1 MPVRQPN
8 KRVAITGAVLVAA
21 AVAFFLYMMSI
32 ASKSNDPK
40 ALMETVGQVSGVA
53 GAIGV
58 VMIVLGLRGKNVA

>member
-1 MPVRQPN
+1 MRQPN

-21 AVAFFLYMMSI
+21 AIAFFLFFLTI

-53 GAIGV
+53 GAIGI
-58 VMIVLGLRGKNVA
+58 VMIVLGLRGKNIA

>member
-1 MPVRQPN
+1 MRQPN

-21 AVAFFLYMMSI
+21 AVAFFLFFLTI

-53 GAIGV
+53 GAIGI
-58 VMIVLGLRGKNVA
+58 VMIVLGIRGRNIA